1 MDEPREVI
9 IRFHEIALKGKNRPV
24 FIRALVD
31 NVRRATAGL
40 GVQRVWDERMVVRC
54 TLTPE
59 ADWPLVQKRLSQV
72 FGSVKFTLAHRV
84 PHDYDSIANMVTEI
98 TREQSFNT
106 FRITAHRADKRFPIP
121 SKEMNIRLGDLVR
134 ETTGASVNLSHPELD
149 IHVEVLTNGAF
160 IYTDGFAGA
169 GGLPVGTAG
178 RVVTLMSG
186 GIDSPVAA
194 LRVMRRGCQTTLV
207 HFHSFPLVE
216 GRSRDKAKELAELL
230 TEYQYDTRLLLVPFA
245 EIQKQMLLTVPPPY
259 RVVMYRRFMM
269 RIAQEI
275 AKREGALALVTGDS
289 IGQVGS
295 QTLRNM
301 ATIEEAIDMPVL
313 RPLVGM
319 DKQEITNQAIALN
332 SYEISI
338 LPDEDCCTLFVPKS
352 PSTRVRV
359 EEVLPMEAAMNVDA
373 MVAQAVEEAE
383 LVEYHIGVPAMA
395 EQAAR

>member
-1 MDEPREVI
+1 
-9 IRFHEIALKGKNRPV
+9 
-24 FIRALVD
+24 
-31 NVRRATAGL
+31 
-40 GVQRVWDERMVVRC
+40 
-54 TLTPE
+54 
-59 ADWPLVQKRLSQV
+59 
-72 FGSVKFTLAHRV
+72 
-84 PHDYDSIANMVTEI
+84 
-98 TREQSFNT
+98 
-106 FRITAHRADKRFPIP
+106 
-121 SKEMNIRLGDLVR
+121 
-134 ETTGASVNLSHPELD
+134 
-149 IHVEVLTNGAF
+149 
-160 IYTDGFAGA
+160 
-169 GGLPVGTAG
+169 
-178 RVVTLMSG
+178 
-186 GIDSPVAA
+186 
-194 LRVMRRGCQTTLV
+194 
-207 HFHSFPLVE
+207 
-216 GRSRDKAKELAELL
+216 
-230 TEYQYDTRLLLVPFA
+230 
-245 EIQKQMLLTVPPPY
+245 
-259 RVVMYRRFMM
+259 MM

-289 IGQVGS
+289 IGQVGT